1 MAFTSSTFSLVS
13 YSGNGFHIWH
23 YKSDDA
29 ATDIDAAGYFNTY
42 AKEMNAG
49 DVIFATTAAS
59 GTPVYGMFVVS
70 SNDGTTVDVNN
81 ITAWTATDSD

>member
-29 ATDIDAAGYFNTY
+29 AAAIDSAGYFNTY
-42 AKEMNAG
+42 AKEINAG

-59 GTPVYGMFVVS
+59 GTPVYGMFSVD
-70 SNDGTTVDVNN
+70 SNNGTTVDVKDM
-81 ITAWTATDSD
+81 TTLSAADTD

>member
-29 ATDIDAAGYFNTY
+29 AAVIDSAGYFNTY
-42 AKEMNAG
+42 AKEINAG

-59 GTPVYGMFVVS
+59 GTPVYGMFSVA
-70 SNDGTTVDVNN
+70 SNDGTTVDVKDM
-81 ITAWTATDSD
+81 TTLSAADTD

>member
-1 MAFTSSTFSLVS
+1 MAFTASTFSLVS

-29 ATDIDAAGYFNTY
+29 AAVIDSAGYFNTF
-42 AKEMNAG
+42 ASEMNAG

-59 GTPVYGMFVVS
+59 GTPVYGILVVS
-70 SNDGTTVDVNN
+70 SNDGTTVDVNDM
-81 ITAWTATDSD
+81 TAWTATDTD

>member
-23 YKSDDA
+23 YKTDDA
-29 ATDIDAAGYFNTY
+29 STAVDAAGYFNTY
-42 AKEMNAG
+42 VNEINAG

-59 GTPVYGMFVVS
+59 GTPVYGIFAVA
-70 SNDGTTVDVNN
+70 SNDGTNVDTKD
-81 ITAWTATDSD
+81 ITTFSAADAD

>member
-29 ATDIDAAGYFNTY
+29 ATVIDGAGYFNTY
-42 AKEMNAG
+42 AKEINAG

-59 GTPVYGMFVVS
+59 GTPVYGQFVVS
-70 SNDGTTVDVNN
+70 SNDGTTVDVKDM
-81 ITAWTATDSD
+81 TTLSAADSD

>member
-29 ATDIDAAGYFNTY
+29 STDIDAAGYFNTY

-59 GTPVYGMFVVS
+59 GTPVYGIFAVS
-70 SNDGTTVDVNN
+70 ANDGTTVDVNN
-81 ITAWTATDSD
+81 ITTFSASDSD

>member
-29 ATDIDAAGYFNTY
+29 ATAIDAAGYFNTY
-42 AKEMNAG
+42 AKEINAG
-49 DVIFATTAAS
+49 DVI
-59 GTPVYGMFVVS
+59 FVVS

-81 ITAWTATDSD
+81 ISAATSDSD

>member
-1 MAFTSSTFSLVS
+1 MAFTASTFSLVS

-29 ATDIDAAGYFNTY
+29 STDIDAAGYFNTFVN
-42 AKEMNAG
+42 EINAG

-59 GTPVYGMFVVS
+59 GTPVYGLFVVS
-70 SNDGTTVDVNN
+70 SNDGTNVDVNN

>member
-29 ATDIDAAGYFNTY
+29 AAVIDSAGYFNTY
-42 AKEMNAG
+42 AKEINAG
-49 DVIFATTAAS
+49 DVTFATTAAS
-59 GTPVYGMFVVS
+59 GTPIYGMFSVD
-70 SNDGTTVDVNN
+70 SNNGTTVDVKDM
-81 ITAWTATDSD
+81 TTLSAADTD

>member
-29 ATDIDAAGYFNTY
+29 ATVIDSSAYFNTY
-42 AKEMNAG
+42 AKEINLG

-59 GTPVYGMFVVS
+59 GTPVYGQFVVT
-70 SNDGTTVDVNN
+70 SNDGTTVDVAN
-81 ITAWTATDSD
+81 ITPAVTGDTD

>member
-29 ATDIDAAGYFNTY
+29 ATAIDAAGYFNTY
-42 AKEMNAG
+42 AKEINAG

-59 GTPVYGMFVVS
+59 GTPVYGQFVVS

-81 ITAWTATDSD
+81 ISAATSDSD